1 MSKIAA
7 LQHFTGS
14 FLTESILEMAVL
26 KSPETKCQLTS
37 R

>member
-7 LQHFTGS
+7 LQHFADS
-14 FLTESILEMAVL
+14 FLIKSILEMSVL
-26 KSPETKCQLTS
+26 KTLESTHQLTS